1 MHSILLTGA
10 MVAALMTAVWV
21 ASVIVRNVGIID
33 AFWGL
38 GFVVAAWTYYA
49 TTDGFPARKLL
60 ILSLVTVWGLRL
72 SLHLAI
78 RNFGKPEDYRY
89 RAMRMRRGPRFT
101 WVSLFW
107 VFIPQAVLLWA
118 LSVPLWQA
126 QRAPTPQHLGVLDV
140 LGTVVFAVGLLFEAV
155 GDEQLR
161 RFKADPANR
170 GKVMDRGLWRLTRH
184 PNYFG
189 DATVWWGLTLVALA
203 TPGALWVIYA
213 PVVMT
218 LLLLRV
224 SGVPLLEKKLQETRP
239 GYREY
244 VERTS
249 SFVPWCPRRNGRTR

>member
-1 MHSILLTGA
+1 MHSLFLTGA

-21 ASVIVRNVGIID
+21 ASVIVRNVAIID
-33 AFWGL
+33 AFWGF

-49 TTDGFPARKLL
+49 TTDGFPARKML
-60 ILSLVTVWGLRL
+60 IALLVTVWGLRL

-89 RAMRMRRGPRFT
+89 RAMRTRWGHRFT
-101 WVSLFW
+101 WVS
-107 VFIPQAVLLWA
+107 VFSVFVPQAVLLWA
-118 LSVPLWQA
+118 LSVPIWQA
-126 QRAPTPQHLGVLDV
+126 QRAPTPAHLGALDA
-140 LGTVVFAVGLLFEAV
+140 LGAAVFVVGLLFEAV

-161 RFKADPANR
+161 RFKANPANR
-170 GKVMDRGLWRLTRH
+170 GRVMDRGLWRYTRH

-189 DATVWWGLTLVALA
+189 DATVWWGLGLVALA
-203 TPGALWVIYA
+203 TPAALWTIYA
-213 PVVMT
+213 PAAMT

-244 VERTS
+244 IERTS
-249 SFVPWCPRRNGRTR
+249 SFVPWCPRRNLRTR